1 MAFALGMSSA
11 ALLFVS
17 ADELCVSFFD
27 GVPFYVS
34 QIQSSGNDDDV
45 VFKLQALLGIL
56 LTPAFFLSK
65 KQNHSSHLDDA
76 LLWRY
81 AVIIDFLIQSKT
93 RRQRVQCTSS
103 T

>member
-56 LTPAFFLSK
+56 LTPTFFLNK
-65 KQNHSSHLDDA
+65 NKIIHAMWMVLYYGVM
-76 LLWRY
+76 LL
-81 AVIIDFLIQSKT
+81 L
-93 RRQRVQCTSS
+93 
-103 T
+103 